1 MQRSEHRAAELS
13 CLIAMTLAYI
23 LAVLIG
29 VALGLLGGGGSIIT
43 VPVLVYAASVEAQ
56 TAVAMAL
63 AIVGV
68 TSLAGAVFK
77 ARSGLVHKKAAL
89 LFSSTGIVG
98 ALLGAQLT
106 ALVAPKVLLVLF
118 AILMIATA
126 AVMLS
131 KRNGD
136 ELPATSQCRPWRCAA
151 AGFGVGAVTGFLGV
165 GGGFLIVPA
174 MVHFGKVPLKM
185 AIGTSL
191 VVIAFNSLAGFAGQL
206 RHSTIDWGLTGTF
219 ITMALI
225 GMGAGVLLT
234 PRVPRERLGQL
245 FAWFVIAVGVFVL
258 ANNLRNQAKPNLKLF
273 RTNQAQ
279 NGCFFRP
286 RENLNLN

>member
-1 MQRSEHRAAELS
+1 M
-13 CLIAMTLAYI
+13 ILAST

-43 VPVLVYAASVEAQ
+43 VPVLVYAASIEAQ
-56 TAVAMAL
+56 TAVTMAL

-68 TSLAGAVFK
+68 TSLVGSAFK
-77 ARSGLVHKKAAL
+77 ARSGLVHKNAAF
-89 LFSSTGIVG
+89 LFSATGIVG

-106 ALVAPKVLLVLF
+106 PLVAPKILLVLF

-126 AVMLS
+126 AGMLR
-131 KRNGD
+131 KRNGKD
-136 ELPATSQCRPWRCAA
+136 LAPSAQCRPWRCAS
-151 AGFGVGAVTGFLGV
+151 AGLGVGAITGFLGV

-206 RHSTIDWGLTGTF
+206 RHSTINWATTGG
-219 ITMALI
+219 IIVMALI
-225 GMGAGVLLT
+225 GMRVGFVLT
-234 PRVPRERLGQL
+234 PRVPRERLSQL
-245 FAWFVIAVGVFVL
+245 FGWSVIAVGVFVL
-258 ANNLRNQAKPNLKLF
+258 VNNLRN
-273 RTNQAQ
+273 
-279 NGCFFRP
+279 
-286 RENLNLN
+286 